1 MKIENERDDQ
11 EWIKQNGLE
20 RDPTGENSPQVR
32 LI

>member
-20 RDPTGENSPQVR
+20 RDPTGEKN
-32 LI
+32 LK